1 MGLRGY
7 IGLGMLLA
15 ALIAW
20 VLIDSHLTEDKRIRD
35 NNAILRSWQND
46 AVDAIGEASG
56 NDKIT
61 RETAIGQV
69 RVLGDQYDTLKRE
82 NAATNRRLDEM
93 AAEAIRLR
101 KRADELQAIAAKAEA
116 MRRAA
121 LARLSDMT
129 ITPGTREDC
138 LALVAEANAALDL
151 VREAGL

>member
-46 AVDAIGEASG
+46 AVDEASG